1 MKTLRHLILL
11 TLFCFCGTVMAEE
24 ASYEKINYTLDLDRS
39 TAEVALNPQV
49 YGELTIPE
57 VIRTEKGDFR
67 VTSIGDKAFQ
77 GAKLLY
83 KIQLPKT
90 IEHIYRSAFEGTGIM
105 LDRENW
111 ADGVLILDSTYLIAS
126 DKTIKPKYEVP
137 DYVRL
142 VAIGAF
148 RGNKTLT
155 KVSWSPRVK
164 QIDHEMFRDCK
175 NLIKLEIPESVE
187 WIGED
192 ILTGSGIYQNEK

>member
-1 MKTLRHLILL
+1 MKTLRHFILL

-126 DKTIKPKYEVP
+126 DKTSY
-137 DYVRL
+137 RC
-142 VAIGAF
+142 
-148 RGNKTLT
+148 
-155 KVSWSPRVK
+155 VSR
-164 QIDHEMFRDCK
+164 Q
-175 NLIKLEIPESVE
+175 
-187 WIGED
+187 
-192 ILTGSGIYQNEK
+192 